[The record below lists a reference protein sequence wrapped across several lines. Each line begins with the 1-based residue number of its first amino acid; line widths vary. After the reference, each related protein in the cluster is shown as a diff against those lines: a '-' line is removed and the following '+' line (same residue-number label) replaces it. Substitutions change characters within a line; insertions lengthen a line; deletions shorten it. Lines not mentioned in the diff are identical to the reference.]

1 MKFKFGKMNERR
13 VGREMRRKAGVIHD
27 PDLQFDGVMLENGVI
42 LERKPEAYLSL
53 VDTMINC
60 SSPVCSAQNTN

>member
-1 MKFKFGKMNERR
+1 MKFNFGKMNERR
-13 VGREMRRKAGVIHD
+13 AGRKMRRKAGVIHD

-60 SSPVCSAQNTN
+60 SSPICSAQNTN